1 MVTLTS
7 VKWLKRAVA
16 LTLLA
21 LWVPVTMHCALETLP
36 AFGFLQWCCG
46 EDESESQ
53 DHNCTDDSCK
63 AVESGLYKIEDNPA
77 FVPGLTAGL
86 ALVAWHWV
94 AQQPPAEPALNIIPV
109 SSAPPELARFW
120 QFSCRTAL
128 PPRAPS
134 VIA

>member
-7 VKWLKRAVA
+7 VKWLKQAVA
-16 LTLLA
+16 LTWLA
-21 LWVPVTMHCALETLP
+21 LWVPVTMHCALETVP
-36 AFGFLQWCCG
+36 AFSFLQCCCG

-53 DHNCTDDSCK
+53 DHDCTDDFCK

-77 FVPGLTAGL
+77 LVSGLTAGL

-94 AQQPPAEPALNIIPV
+94 AQPPAEPALNFIAV

-120 QFSCRTAL
+120 QFSYRTAL

-134 VIA
+134 LIA